1 MRNPAT
7 VISHNDFNSFTELL
21 YLRIYGGQRV
31 LVKLRDGRITPVMW
45 HNGTEDEPD
54 SYFFYNSESVYFIW
68 NKDGTSIT
76 QSAFDIM
83 EDLEN

>member
-7 VISHNDFNSFTELL
+7 FISHNDFNSFTELL
-21 YLRIYGGQRV
+21 YLRIYGGQQV

-45 HNGTEDEPD
+45 HNGTKDEPD

-76 QSAFDIM
+76 RSEFDIM